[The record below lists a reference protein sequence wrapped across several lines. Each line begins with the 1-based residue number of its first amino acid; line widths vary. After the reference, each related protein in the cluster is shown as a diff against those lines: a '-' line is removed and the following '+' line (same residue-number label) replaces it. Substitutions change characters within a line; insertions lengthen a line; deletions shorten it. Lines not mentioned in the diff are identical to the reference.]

1 LISDID
7 LNPASGKNM
16 AANKYK
22 VIIFDWDGTLVD
34 STARIVDSMQIAAA
48 SVEMPTLT
56 DYAIQQ
62 IIGLGLPEALRKLWP
77 QITATELEL
86 MRTHYSA
93 NFSFH
98 SNVHVD
104 FFPSAHDF
112 FAELQSLGYILAVA
126 TGKSRKGLDE
136 MLDSM
141 AVRDVFKITRCADET
156 TSKPDP
162 HMLNEIL
169 AELSLTSERALMV
182 GDTSFD
188 LDMAKAINMDSV
200 GMTHGA
206 HESEILVASGAKT
219 LCHDL
224 NDLLEWIKTNG

>member
-1 LISDID
+1 MSC
-7 LNPASGKNM
+7 NETNCET
-16 AANKYK
+16 KYK

-48 SVEMPTLT
+48 SVELPTLT
-56 DYAIQQ
+56 DHAIQQ
-62 IIGLGLPEALRKLWP
+62 IIGLGLPEALKRLWP
-77 QITATELEL
+77 QITPTELEL
-86 MRTHYSA
+86 MRTNYVA

-98 SNVHVD
+98 SDVHVD

-126 TGKSRKGLDE
+126 TGKTRKGLDE
-136 MLDSM
+136 MLDGM

-169 AELSLTSERALMV
+169 AELNLTSAQALMV

-188 LDMAKAINMDSV
+188 LDMAKAVSMDSI

-206 HESEILVASGAKT
+206 HDSDVLLASGAKA
-219 LCHDL
+219 LCASL
-224 NDLLEWIKTNG
+224 NDLLDWIKKNG

>member
-1 LISDID
+1 MNCNTID
-7 LNPASGKNM
+7 GET
-16 AANKYK
+16 KYK

-48 SVEMPTLT
+48 KVELPTLT
-56 DYAIQQ
+56 DHAIQQ
-62 IIGLGLPEALRKLWP
+62 IIGLGLPEALKRLWP
-77 QITATELEL
+77 NISATELEL
-86 MRTHYSA
+86 MRVNYSA

-98 SNVHVD
+98 SDVHVD

-126 TGKSRKGLDE
+126 TGKTRKGLDE
-136 MLDSM
+136 MLDGM

-169 AELSLTSERALMV
+169 AELNLSSSQALMV

-188 LDMAKAINMDSV
+188 LDMAKAIGMDSV

-206 HESEILVASGAKT
+206 HDSDVLLASGAKA
-219 LCHDL
+219 LCASL
-224 NDLLEWIKTNG
+224 NDLLEWIKKNG

>member
-1 LISDID
+1 MISDAI
-7 LNPASGKNM
+7 LNQPVAEGVSS
-16 AANKYK
+16 NKYR

-48 SVEMPTLT
+48 SVELPTLT
-56 DYAIQQ
+56 DHAIQQ
-62 IIGLGLPEALRKLWP
+62 IIGLGLPEALRRLWP
-77 QITATELEL
+77 HITATELEL

-98 SNVHVD
+98 SDVHVD

-126 TGKSRKGLDE
+126 TGKTRRGLDE

-141 AVRDVFKITRCADET
+141 AVRDVFAITRCADET

-169 AELSLTSERALMV
+169 AELNLSSEQALMV

-188 LDMAKAINMDSV
+188 LDMARAINMDAV

-206 HESEILVASGAKT
+206 HDSETLLLSGAKS

-224 NDLLEWIKTNG
+224 NDLLDWIKSNG